1 MTTIRL
7 NDVTKQFDD
16 GTVAVNRLSFEAKSS
31 EFLVLLGPSGCGKS
45 TALRMIAGLETITS
59 GELYLDGHFAND
71 VPPRDRDIA
80 MVFQSFALYPYLN
93 VRENIAF
100 PLKLAKA
107 PKDVIEERV
116 GAVSQALGLRDFL
129 HRKPGTL
136 SGGQRQRVA
145 MARAIVRRPS
155 MFLMDEPL
163 SNLDAGLRVEL
174 RTEITALTRDLGVT
188 TIYVTHDQTEALTM
202 ADRIAVMR
210 NGILQ
215 QIDTPDN
222 VYQDPATVFVAAF
235 LGTPRMNLLQGSI
248 HAYLEEQL
256 LVDLGAQALALP
268 WEDPRSRRLA
278 RHHQERVIF
287 GVRPEALEI
296 VTHGTA
302 GPDRG
307 LLSGW
312 VRHLEHLGHE
322 TLAYVDTGST
332 PVRLDINGTGEDD
345 LDHQDAV
352 GEDGQTR
359 SISRIAKVT
368 LERFRGGRRDD
379 DPRERPIIDG
389 RAPGE
394 PGHRS
399 RSSDLVVRVDTER
412 KVRTGEQVQIAVDLT
427 RIFVFDRMGYRI
439 HTGPAVRMT

>member
-1 MTTIRL
+1 
-7 NDVTKQFDD
+7 VTKVFDD
-16 GTVAVNRLSFEAKSS
+16 GTVAVDRLSLDAKSA

-59 GELYLDGHFAND
+59 GELHLDGKYAND
-71 VPPRDRDIA
+71 LPPRDRNIA

-93 VRENIAF
+93 VRDNIAF
-100 PLKLAKA
+100 PLRLAKT
-107 PKDVIEERV
+107 PKPVIEERV
-116 GAVSQALGLRDFL
+116 GAVATALGLRDFL

-202 ADRIAVMR
+202 ADRVAVMR

-256 LVDLGAQALALP
+256 LIDLGAQALALP

-296 VTHGTA
+296 VSHGTA
-302 GPDRG
+302 GPERG
-307 LLSGW
+307 LLSGR

-322 TLAYVDTGST
+322 TLAYVDTGAT
-332 PVRLDINGTGEDD
+332 TVRLDINGTGEDD
-345 LDHQDAV
+345 LDSGDEVDA
-352 GEDGQTR
+352 DGHPRT
-359 SISRIAKVT
+359 ISRIARGT
-368 LERFRGGRRDD
+368 LGKLRGARAVDERRDED
-379 DPRERPIIDG
+379 LING
-389 RAPGE
+389 TATAPVHGN
-394 PGHRS
+394 RS
-399 RSSDLVVRVDTER
+399 ADLVVRVDTER
-412 KVRTGEQVQIAVDLT
+412 RVRAGDQVQIAVDLT

>member
-1 MTTIRL
+1 VTTIRL
-7 NDVTKQFDD
+7 NDVTKVFED
-16 GTVAVNRLSFEAKSS
+16 GTVAVDRLSFEAESS

-45 TALRMIAGLETITS
+45 TALRMIAGLEQITS
-59 GELYLDGHFAND
+59 GELHLDGRLAND
-71 VPPRDRDIA
+71 IPPRDRNIA

-100 PLKLAKA
+100 PLRLAKT
-107 PKDVIEERV
+107 PKPVIDERV
-116 GAVSQALGLRDFL
+116 GAVATALGLRDFL

-145 MARAIVRRPS
+145 MARAIVRRPA

-174 RTEITALTRDLGVT
+174 RSEITALTRDLGVT

-202 ADRIAVMR
+202 ADRVAVMR

-222 VYQDPATVFVAAF
+222 IYQEPATVFVAAF
-235 LGTPRMNLLQGSI
+235 VGTPRMNLLQASI

-256 LVDLGAQALALP
+256 LIDLGAQALSLP

-287 GVRPEALEI
+287 GVRPEALQV
-296 VTHGTA
+296 VTHGKA

-307 LLSGW
+307 LLSGR

-322 TLAYVDTGST
+322 TLAYVDTGAAA
-332 PVRLDINGTGEDD
+332 VRLDINGTNDDELDGETV
-345 LDHQDAV
+345 AAES
-352 GEDGQTR
+352 G
-359 SISRIAKVT
+359 SISRIARVT
-368 LERFRGGRRDD
+368 LSKLRGGRSQA
-379 DPRERPIIDG
+379 ERPPEQDYISSSLGAGDHG
-389 RAPGE
+389 
-394 PGHRS
+394 S
-399 RSSDLVVRVDTER
+399 RLTDLVVRVDTER
-412 KVRTGEQVQIAVDLT
+412 GVRAGDHVQISVDLS
-427 RIFVFDRMGYRI
+427 RIFVFNRMGYRI